1 MYRKKGMCLLLTL
14 LLCFGLFMSDTTLSK
29 EGEDVK
35 KGRLNEQIASNH
47 TDIIESNIVSCPLL
61 QNYIEKYDY
70 YESNDFGNSFIVA
83 DALNEEAFSENII
96 EVKLVDNQKQYYD
109 YGDSVSLRE
118 ENYVVEFLTYE
129 NDILLKS
136 FYIPDINE
144 VNTILE
150 KVKKIERKD
159 PIFKR
164 VVTSMSYETTYKQ
177 SFDNI
182 ETCNSV
188 NVAGMTDNQAP
199 LDHFLK
205 TKNQADSILPSNT
218 NSNIPSSDNCIV
230 NLLGRNIF
238 TSTGTYQK
246 SGAEWGYYAKTT
258 VDKGSDLLTSI
269 LIYDIKTIKEDD
281 RDPDIVSISP
291 VLSMD
296 YKFNYES
303 NVVYQY
309 TANNYCLGNPSYKA
323 GIKYVV
329 LPNNNS
335 EFVPLNP
342 GEQNYN
348 EDDDLGYCIGSKAVK
363 IIGQTKSFA
372 SKADY
377 MSNILVLLGNVVLG
391 AATSGL
397 SIPAQAIIGGSYTLL
412 TDAILK
418 TKEEKV
424 KKPYKFNYSNKNGKV
439 VYDSTDINGAT
450 SLSGAKE
457 AKQFAKYL
465 EFTMQNENK
474 EFMDSNNNTER
485 KNPILFKDSTDS
497 INYTFNLISS
507 DKDDR
512 YLAQISH
519 LFSAEIFND
528 NTWLF
533 NQNPTYIG
541 TTSAEWS
548 YIFGKDFDSKE
559 IKVEGGHK
567 DTIIAFGKS
576 KEKIATFTPKK
587 TGVYDILLH
596 DMPSDTT
603 FTINSLS
610 KSTSDKSIT
619 DAWGESRRVSSQG
632 YLKYYISLNA
642 GTTYQIGFSRTVNG
656 YRKFGTA
663 RLTIYESDCSS
674 VSSGDSKNDSNFVY
688 RDIVNENGVY
698 IDNQFI
704 PKQDGQYTI
713 VVTPSANS
721 NTKDTYMLLLD
732 DEYNVIAADD
742 DGWGDR
748 IAGVRINLVA
758 NKAYYIASGF
768 YGTGSKG
775 SYRVSIFKQMY
786 VPELRGNNLKNEFV
800 LQDFGSNYSSQFLL
814 ASQSSNHTVTISAFW
829 ISNDASGPIDV
840 IIYNDRFEQI
850 VYGTDV
856 NKNPLKFSFSA
867 NRLYAI
873 KISTK
878 ASLYQGISLKFQ
890 EA

>member
-1 MYRKKGMCLLLTL
+1 MYGKKGMCLLSAL
-14 LLCFGLFMSDTTLSK
+14 LLCFGLFMSNMTLLN
-29 EGEDVK
+29 EGNGVK
-35 KGRLNEQIASNH
+35 KERLNEQIAFPH
-47 TDIIESNIVSCPLL
+47 DDIVEPIVVSQPLL
-61 QNYIEKYDY
+61 QNFIEKYDY
-70 YESNDFGNSFIVA
+70 YESNDFGNDFIVA
-83 DALNEEAFSENII
+83 DTLDEETFSENII
-96 EVKLVDNQKQYYD
+96 EVKLINNQKQYYD
-109 YGDSVSLRE
+109 YGVSVSLRNE
-118 ENYVVEFLTYE
+118 DYVVEFLTYE

-136 FYIPDINE
+136 FYIPTTNE
-144 VNTILE
+144 VDTILE
-150 KVKKIERKD
+150 KVKRIEQKD
-159 PIFKR
+159 SVFKR
-164 VVTSMSYETTYKQ
+164 VVTSMTYETTYKQ
-177 SFDNI
+177 SFDDVAI
-182 ETCNSV
+182 CNSV
-188 NVAGMTDNQAP
+188 NIAGMIDKQAP

-205 TKNQADSILPSNT
+205 TKNQADSILPTNA

-238 TSTGTYQK
+238 TTAGTYQK

-258 VDKGSDLLTSI
+258 VDKGNDLLTSV

-281 RDPDIVSISP
+281 INPDIVSISP

-296 YKFNYES
+296 YKYNYES

-329 LPNNNS
+329 LPNDNS
-335 EFVPLNP
+335 KFVPLNP
-342 GEQNYN
+342 GEKNYIEN
-348 EDDDLGYCIGSKAVK
+348 DDLGYCIGAKAAK
-363 IIGQTKSFA
+363 MIGQPKSFA
-372 SKADY
+372 GKADY
-377 MSNILVLLGNVVLG
+377 MSDILVLLGNVMLG

-397 SIPAQAIIGGSYTLL
+397 SLPAQAVIGGSYTLL
-412 TDAILK
+412 TDAVLKAKEEK
-418 TKEEKV
+418 TKE
-424 KKPYKFNYSNKNGKV
+424 PYNFKYSNKDGKV
-439 VYDSTDINGAT
+439 IYDMTDIDGAT

-474 EFMDSNNNTER
+474 EFMNSDDKAER
-485 KNPILFKDSTDS
+485 KNPILFKDSTDT
-497 INYTFNLISS
+497 INYMFKLISS
-507 DKDDR
+507 DKEDR
-512 YLAQISH
+512 YLAQITH

-533 NQNPTYIG
+533 KQNPTYIG
-541 TTSAEWS
+541 STSSEWS
-548 YIFGKDFDSKE
+548 YVFGKDFNSKE
-559 IKVEGGHK
+559 IKVESGHK

-576 KEKIATFTPKK
+576 NEKVATFTPKK
-587 TGVYDILLH
+587 TGIYDILLH

-603 FTINSLS
+603 FTINSFS
-610 KSTSDKSIT
+610 KSTSSKFVA
-619 DAWGESRRVSSQG
+619 DAWGKSRLVSSQG

-642 GTTYQIGFSRTVNG
+642 GTTYQLGFSRTVNNC
-656 YRKFGTA
+656 RKFGMG

-674 VSSGDSKNDSNFVY
+674 VTSGESKNDLNFVC
-688 RDIVNENGVY
+688 RDIINENGYY

-713 VVTPSANS
+713 VVTPSASS

-768 YGTGSKG
+768 YGTSSKG

-786 VPELRGNNLKNEFV
+786 VPELRGDNLKKEFV

-814 ASQSSNHTVTISAFW
+814 TSQSSNCSVVISAFW
-829 ISNDASGPIDV
+829 LSNDASGPIDV

-850 VYGTDV
+850 VYGTNV
-856 NKNPLKFSFSA
+856 NKNPLEFTFSA
-867 NRLYAI
+867 NRLYVI
-873 KISTK
+873 KMSTK
-878 ASLYQGISLKFQ
+878 ATVYQGISIKFQ